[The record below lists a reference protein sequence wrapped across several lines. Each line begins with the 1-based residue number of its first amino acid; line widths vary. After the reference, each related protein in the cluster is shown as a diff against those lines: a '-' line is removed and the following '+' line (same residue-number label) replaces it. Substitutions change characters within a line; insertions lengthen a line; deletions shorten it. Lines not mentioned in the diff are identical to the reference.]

1 MTRLIFLLSCMLITH
16 TPVRAQID
24 SVSMPDDTTSVSSAA
39 DSTTSSVTA
48 PSSLT
53 RHGRVSPAHVT
64 LTRDS
69 ILLLSYHHAGEV
81 LGTIAGIQEFSLG
94 NFGQPL
100 WLGRLGSGPR
110 QWTIT
115 LNGNDLAGALTD
127 GPEMHQ
133 VPIEDIGTV
142 SVSAQYDAFW
152 LGGPGAVLAADVVEK
167 EWHAPRPVTRL
178 RHTEAAN
185 EYLYTDGMFT
195 LDVSD
200 QENVLIAGTR
210 TVIGTS
216 GSNDA
221 ARFPNNRH
229 ESWNLRLRYRNQ
241 ISTAVSARAALR
253 YDDGITLLNGG
264 VAPPLDEDLNLYPY
278 PVDGAEPFSTE
289 AFDAKVATLV
299 NTTMYTQRQRY
310 TAEAGGRIQWDKDSA
325 HVTDVRI
332 TVQSEVSRF
341 RDRMQ
346 ELVVDSIADPLLN
359 ITDTWS
365 RSSVELRHTNDL
377 GWSTLNLAASASPYN
392 AKKGAAMFSRSG
404 LNTMMRG
411 KLDLTLG
418 ALHATGMA
426 RLDNMY
432 GRSALSAGAGA
443 DIRFGDF
450 LSLWGGVSYSP
461 RIYSLTEQWY
471 REGQSATLPTDAP
484 LEDLRTAELGG
495 RVFLSWLNVDLRVFQ
510 RRSENR
516 LILRTTPITDSLPG
530 RYSLAVTEV
539 GESENLSGVSAD
551 VRISLWRFFLDQ
563 QGTLLQSDRKQ
574 SLSRTLLAPERSY
587 RAELYYRGS
596 LIEGT
601 LDLRIGGTFSYN
613 SAYLPLS
620 YHPLTGLFTQAS
632 PDNAWTYTDMWR
644 VDAFV
649 FATIKDRAT
658 IHVVLHNAFDT
669 PYITTQFYPMF
680 DRAVRV
686 GVDWI
691 FFD

>member
-1 MTRLIFLLSCMLITH
+1 MTRLLFLFSCLLIINT
-16 TPVRAQID
+16 TAWAQID
-24 SVSMPDDTTSVSSAA
+24 SVATPDDTTFVSSAA
-39 DSTTSSVTA
+39 DAGTSPVTA
-48 PSSLT
+48 PLSLA
-53 RHGRVSPAHVT
+53 RHGRPSPAHIT
-64 LTRDS
+64 LSRDS

-81 LGTIAGIQEFSLG
+81 LGAMAGIQEFSLG

-100 WLGRLGSGPR
+100 WLGRMGSGPR
-110 QWTIT
+110 QWTMT
-115 LNGNDLAGALTD
+115 LNGSDLAGALTD

-133 VPIEDIGTV
+133 IPIEDIGTL
-142 SVSAQYDAFW
+142 SISAQYDAFW

-200 QENVLIAGTR
+200 RENVFIAGTR

-221 ARFPNNRH
+221 ARFANNRH

-241 ISTAVSARAALR
+241 ISTAVSARVALR

-264 VAPPLDEDLNLYPY
+264 VAPPLDADLNLYPY
-278 PVDGAEPFSTE
+278 PVDGTEPFSTE
-289 AFDAKVATLV
+289 AFDAKVASLV
-299 NTTMYTQRQRY
+299 NTTMSTQRQRY
-310 TAEAGGRIQWDKDSA
+310 TAEGGGRIQWDKDSA
-325 HVTDVRI
+325 HVTDVRF
-332 TVQSEVSRF
+332 TAQSEVSRF
-341 RDRMQ
+341 HDRMQ
-346 ELVVDSIADPLLN
+346 ELLVDSIADPLLN
-359 ITDTWS
+359 ITDAWS
-365 RSSVELRHTNDL
+365 RTAVELRHTNDL
-377 GWSTLNLAASASPYN
+377 GWSTLNLAASASPYS
-392 AKKGAAMFSRSG
+392 AKKGGEMFSRSG
-404 LNTMMRG
+404 LNTMLRG

-443 DIRFGDF
+443 DVRIGDA
-450 LSLWGGVSYSP
+450 LTVWGGVSYSP

-471 REGQSATLPTDAP
+471 REGASATLPKEAP
-484 LEDLRTAELGG
+484 LEDLRTTELGA
-495 RVFLSWLNVDLRVFQ
+495 RVLLAWLNADVRVFQ
-510 RRSENR
+510 RRAENR
-516 LILRTTPITDSLPG
+516 LLLRSTPMTGTLPG
-530 RYSLAVTEV
+530 RYSLAVTET

-551 VRISLWRFFLDQ
+551 IRIALWRFFLDQ
-563 QGTLLQSDRKQ
+563 QGTLLQSDRTQ
-574 SLSRTLLAPERSY
+574 SVARSLLAPERSY

-601 LDLRIGGTFSYN
+601 LDLRIGGSFNYN

-620 YHPLTGLFTQAS
+620 YHPLTGLFTYAS

-680 DRAVRV
+680 DRAVRI